1 MNLLYSHIHTFH
13 LSSPTV
19 DRTLQSL
26 RQRSVITLVMS
37 LAELY
42 AMCIRIYL
50 WSLGKLDTLQIEMT
64 VKNCMFLFQ
73 VSGVSALLLQGRVRA
88 VAPRSYCNLYSL
100 YFSPG

>member
-1 MNLLYSHIHTFH
+1 
-13 LSSPTV
+13 
-19 DRTLQSL
+19 
-26 RQRSVITLVMS
+26 MS

-73 VSGVSALLLQGRVRA
+73 VSEWSECLALAG
-88 VAPRSYCNLYSL
+88 
-100 YFSPG
+100 